1 MEGMSRGVMKNG
13 TEVERTATA
22 AAWVRKPKRL
32 NLSSPWEAR
41 ATPVE
46 IMRMMTANFLFGS
59 CRRNVHEMRRMATG
73 VNA

>member
-1 MEGMSRGVMKNG
+1 MTGRIEQLL
-13 TEVERTATA
+13 TATA

-32 NLSSPWEAR
+32 KFSSPWDVS

-46 IMRMMTANFLFGS
+46 IISTMIANFLFGS
-59 CRRNVHEMRRMATG
+59 WMRNDQEISRMATG